1 MSTLYI
7 FDRIINIIII
17 IIIIVLVTI
26 KIELLI
32 ILPCN
37 YRRCIDTNTK
47 QFSVSLNDSS
57 QHEMFFVILPI
68 KLRNS
73 EQLVKKTN
81 YK

>member
-17 IIIIVLVTI
+17 IIIIVAS
-26 KIELLI
+26 
-32 ILPCN
+32 N
-37 YRRCIDTNTK
+37 YKNWVVNYFTMQLYIDTNIK

-73 EQLVKKTN
+73 EQFVKKN
-81 YK
+81 